1 MHTYKVDVLSS
12 LYLYN
17 CLFFFIIKMDNML
30 MNFHWHN
37 FMMSFFAKFD
47 IYIFIEII
55 VTISFLANG
64 IYLRH

>member
-47 IYIFIEII
+47 IYIY
-55 VTISFLANG
+55 SLK
-64 IYLRH
+64 L